1 MSTKTELSK
10 QQKKS
15 QETKEKIFQAAK
27 KILQKSG
34 YEKLSIKN
42 ICEEAGVSNGSFY
55 HHFKTKDDLLSY
67 YIEDQP
73 TMGPDLLETPKSLED
88 VKDGIVRV
96 YLNYVAYCRELGV
109 EFMAGYYDTKNQALN
124 PAIRTERPYPIV
136 TVQAYVEQA
145 AKDGIINIR
154 ESIDEFTTDIRMIV
168 IGNVFEWCL
177 REGNADFEGNMSRSL
192 RRYLDSTLEEPELF
206 RKRID
211 YQIHLTTKK
220 KDAGKIASEITEDG
234 QEHMLVVLGGDGTLN
249 EVLSGIKS
257 LEKVT
262 LGYIPIGSSNDF
274 ARGTGIPGDP
284 FEALDTILSPKRVE
298 KMDIGVLK
306 REGKGRRFAVSAGI
320 GFDAAVCHEVCVSKW
335 KRVLNLLKIGKLSY
349 AVVAMDRIIKD
360 RPVKLELTLD
370 DGSMKVFERTYF
382 AAFMNLP
389 YEGGGFKFCP
399 DASGSDGFLD
409 IMVVSDL
416 SKLKILC
423 LLPTAFSGKHTRFK
437 GVTIL
442 KCRSVKVVTD
452 RALPLHTDGEPSF
465 LSKEIEVSL
474 EKEKLNV
481 IVE

>member
-1 MSTKTELSK
+1 M
-10 QQKKS
+10 
-15 QETKEKIFQAAK
+15 F
-27 KILQKSG
+27 
-34 YEKLSIKN
+34 
-42 ICEEAGVSNGSFY
+42 
-55 HHFKTKDDLLSY
+55 
-67 YIEDQP
+67 
-73 TMGPDLLETPKSLED
+73 
-88 VKDGIVRV
+88 
-96 YLNYVAYCRELGV
+96 
-109 EFMAGYYDTKNQALN
+109 
-124 PAIRTERPYPIV
+124 
-136 TVQAYVEQA
+136 
-145 AKDGIINIR
+145 
-154 ESIDEFTTDIRMIV
+154 
-168 IGNVFEWCL
+168 
-177 REGNADFEGNMSRSL
+177 
-192 RRYLDSTLEEPELF
+192 
-206 RKRID
+206 
-211 YQIHLTTKK
+211 
-220 KDAGKIASEITEDG
+220 
-234 QEHMLVVLGGDGTLN
+234 VVLGGDGTLN

-360 RPVKLELTLD
+360 RPVKLELTMD
-370 DGSMKVFERTYF
+370 DGSTKVFEKTYF

-399 DASGSDGFLD
+399 EASGSDGFLD
-409 IMVVSDL
+409 IMVVANL
-416 SKLKILC
+416 SKFKILC

>member
-1 MSTKTELSK
+1 MHRNEYRRMAHEEVEEIFREILPQAGMKVREEQITLCHQMLSSLCGNKIALCDAAVGVGKTY
-10 QQKKS
+10 
-15 QETKEKIFQAAK
+15 A
-27 KILQKSG
+27 
-34 YEKLSIKN
+34 
-42 ICEEAGVSNGSFY
+42 
-55 HHFKTKDDLLSY
+55 
-67 YIEDQP
+67 
-73 TMGPDLLETPKSLED
+73 
-88 VKDGIVRV
+88 
-96 YLNYVAYCRELGV
+96 YLVAC
-109 EFMAGYYDTKNQALN
+109 
-124 PAIRTERPYPIV
+124 I
-136 TVQAYVEQA
+136 
-145 AKDGIINIR
+145 
-154 ESIDEFTTDIRMIV
+154 
-168 IGNVFEWCL
+168 
-177 REGNADFEGNMSRSL
+177 
-192 RRYLDSTLEEPELF
+192 LF
-206 RKRID
+206 RK
-211 YQIHLTTKK
+211 YSQL
-220 KDAGKIASEITEDG
+220 
-234 QEHMLVVLGGDGTLN
+234 
-249 EVLSGIKS
+249 
-257 LEKVT
+257 
-262 LGYIPIGSSNDF
+262 
-274 ARGTGIPGDP
+274 
-284 FEALDTILSPKRVE
+284 ILSPKRVE